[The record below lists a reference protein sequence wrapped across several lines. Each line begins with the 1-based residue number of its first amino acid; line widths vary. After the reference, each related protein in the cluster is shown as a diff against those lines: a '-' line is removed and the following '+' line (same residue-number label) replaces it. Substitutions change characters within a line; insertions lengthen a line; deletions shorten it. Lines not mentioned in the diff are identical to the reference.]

1 MFDTKK
7 DSIMIRNTTFLP
19 RHTLLLAVLALAWP
33 ATRASA
39 QFTFAVNPSAL
50 TIAPG
55 TTEVT
60 YSGTLSNTG
69 ASALLLNDAAYNLT
83 SGPATADLTS
93 AVVPFSYDGP
103 ETLVGSQT
111 YTGPIY
117 TLNVDPNAPLGLYTG
132 NITVTYGAQ
141 TLGRDVTLTLGT
153 PVPEA
158 GTLPLLALGVGYI
171 GFVVRRRKQQAA
183 S

>member
-1 MFDTKK
+1 
-7 DSIMIRNTTFLP
+7 MIRNTIFLP
-19 RHTLLLAVLALAWP
+19 RLTLLLAVLALAWP

-50 TIAPG
+50 TAAQG

-60 YSGTLSNTG
+60 YFGTLSNTG
-69 ASALLLNDAAYNLT
+69 TSDLLLNDAAYNLI
-83 SGPATADLTS
+83 SGPTGFDPATTI
-93 AVVPFSYDGP
+93 VPFSYDGP
-103 ETLVGSQT
+103 TDLVGNQV
-111 YTGPIY
+111 YTGPLY
-117 TLNVDPNAPLGLYTG
+117 TVDVDPNAPLGLYTG
-132 NITVTYGAQ
+132 NIAVTFGTQAIGQ
-141 TLGRDVTLTLGT
+141 DVTLTLGT

-171 GFVVRRRKQQAA
+171 GFAIRRRKQQAA